1 MPVIHRAGELGIQEI
16 ASRSRELIR
25 SARERQLRP
34 ADMQGGTFTVTN
46 LGAFGIEMFT
56 PIINVPECA
65 ILGIGKIERR
75 PVMDG
80 EKVVG
85 QEQMFLSLTFD
96 HRIVDGAAGGP
107 VSPAASP
114 G

>member
-1 MPVIHRAGELGIQEI
+1 
-16 ASRSRELIR
+16 
-25 SARERQLRP
+25 
-34 ADMQGGTFTVTN
+34 MQGGTFTVTN
-46 LGAFGIEMFT
+46 LGAFGVEMFT

-85 QEQMFLSLTFD
+85 QEQNVPELNIRPQD
-96 HRIVDGAAGGP
+96 R
-107 VSPAASP
+107 
-114 G
+114 